1 MGFGDLGNL
10 ILIIFIFTLLQL
22 FLSLNIGI
30 SEIRN
35 NWDKYKCNPGI
46 MPFAHV
52 FGHDTGKN
60 FNECIKSSQA
70 NFMNSFLEPIY
81 TGLGFFAETGSVF
94 TEVFEDLKI
103 FGNTQNSA
111 TGSLVSNIKNRLLSM
126 GFETQQIYIN
136 ISDTFGQVTSLI
148 TVLFYLVKTVLK
160 SSEFA
165 SNEIFGTLFKLVT

>member
-10 ILIIFIFTLLQL
+10 ILIVFIFTLLQL

-35 NWDKYKCNPGI
+35 NWHKYKCNPGI

-60 FNECIKSSQA
+60 FNECIKLSQA
-70 NFMNSFLEPIY
+70 NFMSSFLEPIY

-94 TEVFEDLKI
+94 TEVFEELKI
-103 FGNTQNSA
+103 FGNAQNSSS
-111 TGSLVSNIKNRLLSM
+111 GSLVSNIKNRLLAM
-126 GFETQQIYIN
+126 GFETNQIYIN
-136 ISDTFGQVTSLI
+136 ISNTFGQLSSLI
-148 TVLFYLVKTVLK
+148 TVVFYLVETGLTAG
-160 SSEFA
+160 EFA
-165 SNEIFGTLFKLVT
+165 WQELPGTFIRFAL

>member
-70 NFMNSFLEPIY
+70 NFMNSFLEQFIQ
-81 TGLGFFAETGSVF
+81 
-94 TEVFEDLKI
+94 D
-103 FGNTQNSA
+103 
-111 TGSLVSNIKNRLLSM
+111 
-126 GFETQQIYIN
+126 
-136 ISDTFGQVTSLI
+136 
-148 TVLFYLVKTVLK
+148 
-160 SSEFA
+160 
-165 SNEIFGTLFKLVT
+165 